1 MTGAFRLARG
11 REKRAARPAAGA
23 WAAAGEAAAHE
34 LRFETNLR
42 GSAEYRRAITPVLVQ
57 RAVKKLME
65 GESGR

>member
-1 MTGAFRLARG
+1 M
-11 REKRAARPAAGA
+11 
-23 WAAAGEAAAHE
+23 
-34 LRFETNLR
+34 RFETNLR